1 MFTIMQSLR
10 VITIVVSHKIS
21 MLQLE
26 MNPQMDNLRGLLDD
40 YYTDPDFVCVNEQT
54 KQKRNKKLDAAKTMK
69 FRSKQK

>member
-1 MFTIMQSLR
+1 
-10 VITIVVSHKIS
+10 